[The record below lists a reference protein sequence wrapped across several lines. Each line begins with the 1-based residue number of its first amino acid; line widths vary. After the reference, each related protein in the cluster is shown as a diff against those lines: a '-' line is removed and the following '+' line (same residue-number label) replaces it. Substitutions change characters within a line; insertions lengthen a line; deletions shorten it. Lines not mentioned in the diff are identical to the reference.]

1 MPLSGGG
8 ELGASDE
15 LIRFKDEGEQEGE
28 RDLAEVKSSLLR
40 ETEGPESGGRPP
52 RTQAERRAESESL
65 VEKRRDREEE
75 ARSRDGGSLPTA
87 TLPFLLIPELAA
99 PRGLSPGPRTYLHMK
114 WPLLDIQAASS
125 LKDAPSPVHI
135 TSGVPLVQHPH
146 HVHPLT
152 PLITY
157 SNDHFSPGSPSPHLS
172 PELDL
177 KSGLPRVRHPSELTA
192 FYPLSPGAAGQL
204 AHPLGWMVPPPSPPL
219 YSMLAPGLRP
229 SYHTALAANASVARF
244 SPQLVTASHGLHASG
259 IPHPAIVTTGIK
271 QEPNH
276 SQPSPSHI
284 SKPLATKEEDE
295 KRKPHIKKPLNA
307 FMLYMKEMRAKVV
320 AECTLKESAAINQ
333 ILGRKWHALTREE
346 QSKYYELAR
355 KERQLHSQLY
365 PGWSARDNYGKRK
378 KRKRGKQ
385 PQTEE
390 SNQESLVPGSRR
402 RLKGQQL
409 VHAEGIYSL
418 PVSAS
423 AASSSILDSPPSPS
437 TRQPVPEARG
447 PEQAQPLSLSVKSD
461 TQPKPRAPASSPS
474 PASSRRLSQAATPTF
489 LLTPPSSVEA
499 ATHSQHG
506 LQTQPLPLVTRSP
519 E

>member
-52 RTQAERRAESESL
+52 GTQAERGAEPESL
-65 VEKRRDREEE
+65 VEKRREREEE
-75 ARSRDGGSLPTA
+75 ARSRDGGLFPAASF
-87 TLPFLLIPELAA
+87 PFLLIPELPA
-99 PRGLSPGPRTYLHMK
+99 PPGLSPGPRTYLHMK
-114 WPLLDIQAASS
+114 WPLLDIQAAGS
-125 LKDAPSPVHI
+125 LKDSPSPVHI
-135 TSGVPLVQHPH
+135 TTGLPLVQHPH

-157 SNDHFSPGSPSPHLS
+157 SNEHFSPGSPSSHLS
-172 PELDL
+172 PELDP
-177 KSGLPRVRHPSELTA
+177 KTGLPRVRHPSELTA
-192 FYPLSPGAAGQL
+192 FYPLSPGAVGQL
-204 AHPLGWMVPPPSPPL
+204 AHPLGWMVPP
-219 YSMLAPGLRP
+219 
-229 SYHTALAANASVARF
+229 F
-244 SPQLVTASHGLHASG
+244 SPQLVSAPHGLHGSG

-271 QEPNH
+271 QEPDH
-276 SQPSPSHI
+276 SQPSPSHS
-284 SKPLATKEEDE
+284 SKPLAVKEEDE

-385 PQTEE
+385 QPAEE
-390 SNQESLVPGSRR
+390 SNQEASVSGSRR
-402 RLKGQQL
+402 RLKSRQL
-409 VHAEGIYSL
+409 VHADGIYSL
-418 PVSAS
+418 PISAS
-423 AASSSILDSPPSPS
+423 ASSSVLDSPPSPS
-437 TRQPVPEARG
+437 TQQLAPEARA
-447 PEQAQPLSLSVKSD
+447 PEQAQPLSLS
-461 TQPKPRAPASSPS
+461 TKPEVQSKLRAPTSSPS
-474 PASSRRLSQAATPTF
+474 PVGSRHLSQAATPTF

-506 LQTQPLPLVTRSP
+506 LQTQPLSLVTKSP

>member
-204 AHPLGWMVPPPSPPL
+204 AHPLGWMVPP
-219 YSMLAPGLRP
+219 
-229 SYHTALAANASVARF
+229 F

>member
-229 SYHTALAANASVARF
+229 SYHTALAANASVAR
-244 SPQLVTASHGLHASG
+244 
-259 IPHPAIVTTGIK
+259 
-271 QEPNH
+271 
-276 SQPSPSHI
+276 
-284 SKPLATKEEDE
+284 KPLATKEEDE